1 MMVVFVSRCEKKA
14 HQSTRRVLDAFADR
28 IGDDTWQSVITEEG
42 LSMVRSLLRKSAT
55 KSTAVSCRWI
65 RSRSRS
71 ELVWIVGNR
80 SKFNQDGL
88 VPVNTTQKNIQ
99 HSEWENDWLH
109 LPQIKALTA
118 VAGLLHDW
126 GKASDLF
133 QAKLNKRNKHNK
145 KSDPLRHEWVSCVLL
160 QALVEQSGNPSADD
174 GWLGLLHHW
183 TFDETDL
190 VKRVQRRQKSL
201 LNQLPPIAQAVAW
214 IMLSH
219 HRLPS
224 LYDKNERNGYAK
236 TERVDFFSALKAID
250 EHWGYKNDLDGSF
263 DSRVNQCFEFKLGL
277 LKDSA
282 VFAKQAKKWAGRL
295 IAEKDN
301 ILNLLPTGAFRMVM
315 NEARLC
321 LMLSDHYISSQEAE
335 KDWKGNK
342 NLFANTDD
350 KSNLK
355 QKLDEHSVRVSE
367 QALKITQSLA
377 RFTEQMEKAHD
388 VKSLKQKSPA
398 EFAWQDKVVEK
409 IKKFR
414 KENQVAEERGQG
426 WFVVNM
432 ASTGCGKTIANA
444 KIMQAISEDGEG
456 LRYILA
462 LGLRTLTLQ
471 TGDEYRDRVGLDKD
485 ELAVLIGSAAFKE
498 LHEQKNDNAGQ
509 DDTGYDEGGAESME
523 SLLDEEM
530 DFVEGPTADF
540 LDLFFPPG
548 KQAIANKNKAFLYKP
563 VLACTID
570 HMIAATETTRGGK
583 YILPFLRLMSSD
595 LVIDEV
601 DDFDKR
607 DLTAIGRLV
616 HLAGMLGRSV
626 AFSSATIPP
635 GLAEGLYKAYQEGWE
650 SYRSFFH
657 THKQP
662 ICVWCDEFAAQV
674 ETPQGSTTG
683 DRCERFAQ
691 LQSSFV
697 NRRVSKLRAQIVK
710 RRAYIV
716 RCGHLLEVNGEQE
729 STSDGKSIEQRY
741 FAIIKEQAEQL
752 HLTHS
757 FVDRK
762 TGRKISFGVVRV
774 ANISTCIE
782 LSQYLMEADWSEEF
796 APKVM
801 AYHSRQVLLLRHEQE
816 RHLDAVLK
824 RKETRGG
831 EPQALKDPLIRKH
844 IDTAQ
849 GEHVLFIL
857 VATPVEEV
865 GRDHDLDWAVIEPSS
880 YRSIIQLVGRVW
892 RHRKLNAD
900 IANPNVAILQYN
912 LKALQK
918 PNQPVFCHPG
928 YETADHRLATHDM
941 TRLVDEA
948 ELDKGVNAIP
958 RISKPASLRPA
969 EKLADLEHSV
979 MEDFKDDA
987 SCGPDGLQGW
997 LTGYW
1002 WITALPQQMNRFRDS
1017 APEIKLHLLWENGKA
1032 VFKERTDKGEYVDRE
1047 AAYGIKH
1054 AESVLGQERC
1064 WLPRNYQ
1071 LALRKQLARRDFPE
1085 EQDQIDE
1092 KGMSAVAKKFGEI
1105 SIPKSNLAQNRFSYS
1120 DQFGLSKNR

>member
-1 MMVVFVSRCEKKA
+1 MMVIFVSQCEKKA
-14 HQSTRRVLDAFADR
+14 LQSTRRVLDAFADR
-28 IGDDTWQSVITEEG
+28 IGDYTWQCVITEEG
-42 LSMVRSLLRKSAT
+42 LSMVRTLLRKSAT
-55 KSTAVSCRWI
+55 KSTAVSCHWI

-80 SKFNQDGL
+80 NKFSQDGL
-88 VPVNTTQKNIQ
+88 VPVNTTQRNIR
-99 HSEWENDWLH
+99 HNEWENDWIH
-109 LPQIKALTA
+109 LPQIKAMTA
-118 VAGLLHDW
+118 IAALFHDW
-126 GKASDLF
+126 GKSSNLF
-133 QAKLNKRNKHNK
+133 QSKLKKGKKGNKLG
-145 KSDPLRHEWVSCVLL
+145 DPLRHEWISCALL
-160 QALVEQSGNPSADD
+160 QALVEHSGNTSEDE
-174 GWLGLLHHW
+174 GWLNLLQHW
-183 TFDETDL
+183 SFDENEL
-190 VKRVQRRQKSL
+190 VKLIQKRPKKL
-201 LNQLPPIAQAVAW
+201 LCQLPPLAKLVTWLI
-214 IMLSH
+214 LSH

-224 LYDKNERNGYAK
+224 LYEREEQNAYQGVRKNTVCSMLE
-236 TERVDFFSALKAID
+236 SID
-250 EHWGYKNDLDGSF
+250 EQWGYKNDMDGAF
-263 DSRVNQCFEFKLGL
+263 VSRVDQCFEFKHGL
-277 LKDSA
+277 LRDSA
-282 VFAKQAKKWAGRL
+282 VFAKQVQKWAGKL
-295 IAEKDN
+295 IAEKEY
-301 ILNLLPTGAFRMVM
+301 ILKMVSDGSLRLVM
-315 NEARLC
+315 NTARLC
-321 LMLSDHYISSQEAE
+321 LMLSDHYISSQDAE
-335 KDWKGNK
+335 KDWKGNQS
-342 NLFANTDD
+342 LFANTDG
-350 KSNLK
+350 KGCLK
-355 QKLDEHSVRVSE
+355 QKVDEHLVKACE
-367 QALKITQSLA
+367 QSLKIAQSLP
-377 RFTEQMEKAHD
+377 RFAEQMEKAHD
-388 VKSLKQKSPA
+388 VKALKQKSPA
-398 EFAWQDKVVEK
+398 EYTWQDKTVEK

-414 KENQVAEERGQG
+414 KENQVTEERGQG

-471 TGDEYRDRVGLDKD
+471 TGDEYRDRVGLDKG
-485 ELAVLIGSAAFKE
+485 ELAVLIGSAALKE
-498 LHEQKNDNAGQ
+498 LHEQNKHISSLSAVGEDGV
-509 DDTGYDEGGAESME
+509 ESESLE
-523 SLLDEEM
+523 SLLDEEL
-530 DFVEGPTADF
+530 DYEEGPTADF
-540 LDLFFPPG
+540 LDLFFPQRKPSLA
-548 KQAIANKNKAFLYKP
+548 KKHRAFLYKP

-570 HMIAATETTRGGK
+570 HMMAATETTRGGK

-650 SYRSFFH
+650 IYRSIFH

-674 ETPQGSTTG
+674 ETPQGSTTK
-683 DRCERFAQ
+683 DRCESFAQ
-691 LQSSFV
+691 LQSNFV
-697 NRRVSKLRAQIVK
+697 NRRVGKLRAQIVK

-716 RCGHLLEVNGEQE
+716 RCGHLLEANGEQE

-741 FAIIKEQAEQL
+741 FEIIKEQAEKL
-752 HLTHS
+752 HLAHS

-782 LSQYLMEADWSEEF
+782 LSQYLMEADWGEGF

-824 RKETRGG
+824 RKETRGD
-831 EPQALKDPLIRKH
+831 EPQALKDPIIRKN
-844 IDTAQ
+844 IDLAK

-918 PNQPVFCHPG
+918 PNQPAFCHPG
-928 YETADHRLATHDM
+928 YETADHRLVTHDM
-941 TRLVDEA
+941 TKLVDEA
-948 ELDKGVNAIP
+948 ELGKGVNAIP

-969 EKLADLEHSV
+969 EKLADLEHAV
-979 MEDFKDDA
+979 MDDFKNDE

-997 LTGYW
+997 LIGYW

-1032 VFKERTDKGEYVDRE
+1032 IFHERTDNGEYVKIE
-1047 AAYGIKH
+1047 GVYGIKQL
-1054 AESVLGQERC
+1054 EGTIVQERC
-1064 WLPRNYQ
+1064 WLPRNYE
-1071 LALRKQLARRDFPE
+1071 LALRKQIARRDFPD

-1092 KGMSAVAKKFGEI
+1092 KGMTAVAKKYGEI
-1105 SIPKSNLAQNRFSYS
+1105 SIPKSNLAQNRFNYS